1 MLGEIYSAIATT
13 ADNRLVGA
21 SAAGAGDASGFMAGL
36 LGALAGDAS
45 GLGTAVGL
53 RASDDAF
60 GLFVGGSAG
69 LAAQLRGSH
78 GVGDGCD
85 GAVTKR

>member
-1 MLGEIYSAIATT
+1 MRIPRVDKEAVGERTIVRVLAPERHELQI
-13 ADNRLVGA
+13 VVEE
-21 SAAGAGDASGFMAGL
+21 AAVLEDI
-36 LGALAGDAS
+36 
-45 GLGTAVGL
+45 TAVGL